1 MYHQPVLLNESVDA
15 LQIKENSVYVDA
27 TFGGGGHA
35 RAILEKMKNGKLIA
49 FDQDADA
56 AKEMINDQRLTF
68 VPNNFRHLQRF
79 LRLHQIT
86 SVDGIL
92 ADLGISSHQ
101 IDTPERGFSTR
112 YDAALDMRMN
122 ADQEITAA
130 TIVNEYTE
138 QQLVKMFSEYG
149 EIRNSKTLA
158 AKIVE
163 SRKQK
168 SINTTAELIAAIESC
183 IIGFRHKY
191 LAQVFQS
198 IRIEVNDELGAL
210 KDLLTQ
216 SLEVL
221 KPGGRVAIISYHSL
235 EDRLVK
241 NFFKSGSFEG
251 VVEKDFYGNISTP
264 FTLITKK
271 SIEPSEG
278 EIKMNPRSRSAR
290 LRVAM
295 KN

>member
-1 MYHQPVLLNESVDA
+1 MYHNPVLLNEVIDM
-15 LQIKENSVYVDA
+15 LEIKENGIYVDV
-27 TFGGGGHA
+27 TYGGGGHA
-35 RAILEKMKNGKLIA
+35 KAILEKLKKGKLIA

-86 SVDGIL
+86 EVDGIL

-122 ADQEITAA
+122 ADQKITAS
-130 TIVNEYTE
+130 TIINEYTE
-138 QQLVKMFSEYG
+138 QQLVNMFSEYG

-158 AKIVE
+158 RQIVV
-163 SRKQK
+163 SRKQE
-168 SINTTAELIAAIESC
+168 SISTTGELITAIESC

-198 IRIEVNDELGAL
+198 IRIVVNDELGAL

-216 SLEVL
+216 TLEVL
-221 KPGGRVAIISYHSL
+221 KPQGRVAIISYHSL

-251 VVEKDFYGNISTP
+251 EVERDFYGNRKLP

-271 SIEPSEG
+271 SIEPSEE